1 MHSPLDLPIVQALS
15 EHDTHPSLR
24 ASATAWLAAY
34 DLAHQL
40 GFNEGAAL
48 GQADTAWDRAAEPW
62 PPLGG
67 RRTGL
72 HADRIWPSRH
82 PGQALNWWPHSHRL
96 GPGPCLTP
104 SGCWSTT
111 SIG

>member
-40 GFNEGAAL
+40 GFNEVAAL

-62 PPLGG
+62 RLSGG
-67 RRTGL
+67 DEPAYTLTEYGRHAIQVRR
-72 HADRIWPSRH
+72 
-82 PGQALNWWPHSHRL
+82 
-96 GPGPCLTP
+96 
-104 SGCWSTT
+104 
-111 SIG
+111 

>member
-34 DLAHQL
+34 DLARQL

-62 PPLGG
+62 RVPMAEEPAYTVTELG
-67 RRTGL
+67 RR
-72 HADRIWPSRH
+72 AIQVRP
-82 PGQALNWWPHSHRL
+82 
-96 GPGPCLTP
+96 
-104 SGCWSTT
+104 
-111 SIG
+111 

>member
-1 MHSPLDLPIVQALS
+1 MHSPLDLPIVKALS

-62 PPLGG
+62 RLPAGDEPAYTLTEFG
-67 RRTGL
+67 RRAI
-72 HADRIWPSRH
+72 HVRR
-82 PGQALNWWPHSHRL
+82 
-96 GPGPCLTP
+96 
-104 SGCWSTT
+104 
-111 SIG
+111 

>member
-34 DLAHQL
+34 DLARQL
-40 GFNEGAAL
+40 GFNETAAL

-62 PPLGG
+62 RFSVGDEPAYTLTESG
-67 RRTGL
+67 RR
-72 HADRIWPSRH
+72 AVQVRR
-82 PGQALNWWPHSHRL
+82 
-96 GPGPCLTP
+96 
-104 SGCWSTT
+104 
-111 SIG
+111 

>member
-1 MHSPLDLPIVQALS
+1 MHSPLDLSIVQASS

-48 GQADTAWDRAAEPW
+48 VQADTAWDRAAEPW
-62 PPLGG
+62 RVPMAEEPAYTVTELG
-67 RRTGL
+67 RR
-72 HADRIWPSRH
+72 AIQVKR
-82 PGQALNWWPHSHRL
+82 
-96 GPGPCLTP
+96 
-104 SGCWSTT
+104 
-111 SIG
+111 

>member
-1 MHSPLDLPIVQALS
+1 MHSPLDLPIVQSLS
-15 EHDTHPSLR
+15 EHDAHPSLR

-62 PPLGG
+62 RQPVGDEPAYSLTEFG
-67 RRTGL
+67 RR
-72 HADRIWPSRH
+72 AIQVRR
-82 PGQALNWWPHSHRL
+82 
-96 GPGPCLTP
+96 
-104 SGCWSTT
+104 
-111 SIG
+111 

>member
-15 EHDTHPSLR
+15 EHHTHPSLQ
-24 ASATAWLAAY
+24 ASANAWLAAY

-62 PPLGG
+62 RVPMAEEPAYTLTEYG
-67 RRTGL
+67 RR
-72 HADRIWPSRH
+72 AIQVRR
-82 PGQALNWWPHSHRL
+82 
-96 GPGPCLTP
+96 
-104 SGCWSTT
+104 
-111 SIG
+111 

>member
-62 PPLGG
+62 RLSAGDEPAYTLTEYG
-67 RRTGL
+67 RR
-72 HADRIWPSRH
+72 AIQVRH
-82 PGQALNWWPHSHRL
+82 
-96 GPGPCLTP
+96 
-104 SGCWSTT
+104 
-111 SIG
+111 

>member
-62 PPLGG
+62 RLLAGDELVYTLTGFG
-67 RRTGL
+67 RR
-72 HADRIWPSRH
+72 AIQVRR
-82 PGQALNWWPHSHRL
+82 
-96 GPGPCLTP
+96 
-104 SGCWSTT
+104 
-111 SIG
+111 

>member
-1 MHSPLDLPIVQALS
+1 MQALS
-15 EHDTHPSLR
+15 EHTTHPSLQ

-62 PPLGG
+62 RLSVRDEPAYTLTEYG
-67 RRTGL
+67 RR
-72 HADRIWPSRH
+72 AIQVRR
-82 PGQALNWWPHSHRL
+82 
-96 GPGPCLTP
+96 
-104 SGCWSTT
+104 
-111 SIG
+111 

>member
-1 MHSPLDLPIVQALS
+1 MHSPLDLLIVQALS

-48 GQADTAWDRAAEPW
+48 GQADTAWDRTAEPW
-62 PPLGG
+62 RLSVGDEPAYTLTEYG
-67 RRTGL
+67 R
-72 HADRIWPSRH
+72 HAIQVRR
-82 PGQALNWWPHSHRL
+82 
-96 GPGPCLTP
+96 
-104 SGCWSTT
+104 
-111 SIG
+111 

>member
-1 MHSPLDLPIVQALS
+1 MHSPFDLPIVQALS

-34 DLAHQL
+34 DLARQL

-62 PPLGG
+62 RPLVGDEPAYTLTEFG
-67 RRTGL
+67 RR
-72 HADRIWPSRH
+72 AIQVRR
-82 PGQALNWWPHSHRL
+82 
-96 GPGPCLTP
+96 
-104 SGCWSTT
+104 
-111 SIG
+111 

>member
-1 MHSPLDLPIVQALS
+1 MHSPLDLLIVQALS

-62 PPLGG
+62 RRPVGDEPVYELTEAG
-67 RRTGL
+67 RR
-72 HADRIWPSRH
+72 AI
-82 PGQALNWWPHSHRL
+82 QV
-96 GPGPCLTP
+96 
-104 SGCWSTT
+104 GC
-111 SIG
+111 

>member
-15 EHDTHPSLR
+15 EHRPHPSLR

-62 PPLGG
+62 RVPMAEEPAYTVTELG
-67 RRTGL
+67 RRVIQV
-72 HADRIWPSRH
+72 RP
-82 PGQALNWWPHSHRL
+82 
-96 GPGPCLTP
+96 
-104 SGCWSTT
+104 
-111 SIG
+111 

>member
-15 EHDTHPSLR
+15 ERDTHPSLR

-48 GQADTAWDRAAEPW
+48 GHADTAWDRAAEPW
-62 PPLGG
+62 RRLVGDESIYELTELGQG
-67 RRTGL
+67 AIQVRR
-72 HADRIWPSRH
+72 
-82 PGQALNWWPHSHRL
+82 
-96 GPGPCLTP
+96 
-104 SGCWSTT
+104 
-111 SIG
+111 

>member
-40 GFNEGAAL
+40 AFNEAVAL
-48 GQADTAWDRAAEPW
+48 RQAGTAWDRAAEPW
-62 PPLGG
+62 RRPVGDEPINELTEVG
-67 RRTGL
+67 RR
-72 HADRIWPSRH
+72 AIQVR
-82 PGQALNWWPHSHRL
+82 
-96 GPGPCLTP
+96 C
-104 SGCWSTT
+104 
-111 SIG
+111 